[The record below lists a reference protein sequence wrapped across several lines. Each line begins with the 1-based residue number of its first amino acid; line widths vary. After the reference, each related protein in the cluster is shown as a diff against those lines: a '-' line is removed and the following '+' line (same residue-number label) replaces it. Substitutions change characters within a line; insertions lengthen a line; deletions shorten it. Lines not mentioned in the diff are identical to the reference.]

1 MNHAKMKTHR
11 GALNVLKRTGS
22 GQLKRSR
29 AFTSHLFANKNTKQ
43 KRKLRKA
50 KLVSKSDMKRVKQLL
65 AYKNNCIDKCTI
77 INCYI

>member
-11 GALNVLKRTGS
+11 GAAKRVKRTGS

-29 AFTSHLFANKNTKQ
+29 AFTSHLLQIKTLNKNVNYV
-43 KRKLRKA
+43 KA

-65 AYKNNCIDKCTI
+65 AYKK
-77 INCYI
+77 